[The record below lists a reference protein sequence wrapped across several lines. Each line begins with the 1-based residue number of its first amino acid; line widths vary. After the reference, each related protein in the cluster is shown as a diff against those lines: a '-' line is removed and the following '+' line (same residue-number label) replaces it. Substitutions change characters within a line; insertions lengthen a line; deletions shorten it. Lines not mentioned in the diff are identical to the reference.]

1 MYEKN
6 HVQPPNYLKSAREKN
21 IYIYFVDTNTDFPLW
36 RRAIKIFNDYTLQK
50 TKGGGAEDLLV
61 LALDTADTAAAEVIK
76 KFVFETVPK
85 DKLDAI
91 ILQLNVEGD
100 RSLISGADFFI
111 ANRDPR
117 SIIRSE
123 FADEYGVKILS
134 AVDTHG
140 F

>member
-1 MYEKN
+1 M
-6 HVQPPNYLKSAREKN
+6 
-21 IYIYFVDTNTDFPLW
+21 
-36 RRAIKIFNDYTLQK
+36 
-50 TKGGGAEDLLV
+50 LV
-61 LALDTADTAAAEVIK
+61 LALDTADIAAAEVIK
-76 KFVFETVPK
+76 KFVLETVPK
-85 DKLDAI
+85 DKLESI